1 MVDRLT
7 AASDAYVIRASG
19 PVPANHRECMRAALE
34 AADAVKKPRLAGLTA
49 TQQRCVQFIENFS
62 AEHGSS
68 PSYREIGAAVGL
80 ASVSGV
86 YSLIER
92 LEERG
97 AITKLP
103 GQARSLLVCR

>member
-7 AASDAYVIRASG
+7 AASDAYVVRASG

-34 AADAVKKPRLAGLTA
+34 AADATVTVGLTA
-49 TQQRCVQFIENFS
+49 IQQRCLKFIADFS

-68 PSYREIGAAVGL
+68 PSYREIGAAMGL